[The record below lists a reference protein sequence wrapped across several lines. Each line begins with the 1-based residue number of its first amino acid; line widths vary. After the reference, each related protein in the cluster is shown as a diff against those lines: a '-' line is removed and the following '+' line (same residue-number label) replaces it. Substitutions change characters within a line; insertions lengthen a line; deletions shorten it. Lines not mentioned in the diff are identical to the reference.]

1 METNLIPCPDCGKMV
16 SYRAKFCPH
25 CGCPEEAIKEWSVVF
40 RQTND
45 SDGCY
50 IDLGLPSGT
59 KWNGKNEDGFY
70 EYDEAVSKFRK
81 KLPTKKQL
89 EELKDKC
96 NWIWDANKIGYMV
109 VGPNGNSIFL
119 PAAGGRFCHGNVL
132 RVGSLGYYWSST
144 PSGSEDAW
152 SLYFN
157 SGGVYLSGYDRC
169 YGLSVRLVQD

>member
-25 CGCPEEAIKEWSVVF
+25 CGCPEEAIKEWSVVL

-45 SDGCY
+45 SY

-70 EYDEAVSKFRK
+70 EYDEAVSKFGK
-81 KLPTKKQL
+81 KMPTKEQL

-96 NWIWDANKIGYMV
+96 NWIWDANKKGYIV
-109 VGPNGNSIFL
+109 VGPNGKSIFL
-119 PAAGGRFCHGNVL
+119 PAAGYRSCDGAVGG
-132 RVGSLGYYWSST
+132 VGSIGVYWSST
-144 PSGSEDAW
+144 PRGLGHAW
-152 SLYFN
+152 SLGFDAGEVHMGDFY
-157 SGGVYLSGYDRC
+157 RC
-169 YGLSVRLVQD
+169 LGRFVRLVQD

>member
-25 CGCPEEAIKEWSVVF
+25 CGCPEEAIKEWSVVL

-45 SDGCY
+45 SDGY

-70 EYDEAVSKFRK
+70 EYDEAVSKFGK
-81 KLPTKKQL
+81 KLPTKEQL

-96 NWIWDANKIGYMV
+96 NWIWDANKKGYIV
-109 VGPNGNSIFL
+109 VGPNGKSIFL
-119 PAAGGRFCHGNVL
+119 PAAGHRNCHGGVL
-132 RVGSLGYYWSST
+132 SVGSGGRYWSST
-144 PSGSEDAW
+144 PDGSDDAW
-152 SLYFN
+152 YLTFG
-157 SGGVYLSGYDRC
+157 SGAVYVSSGNRC
-169 YGLSVRLVQD
+169 YGRSVRLVKN